1 MCFTNCAYK
10 VFNYINSFLTVLCCS
25 SVSNVCLLSLLHSFG
40 CVGVRLFCYFV
51 GVGVVT
57 SGLRSELLGGVV
69 WYDFPFI
76 SIVVF

>member
-1 MCFTNCAYK
+1 VSKN
-10 VFNYINSFLTVLCCS
+10 VLNHINSFLMVLCCS

-40 CVGVRLFCYFV
+40 CVGVRLFCCFE

-57 SGLRSELLGGVV
+57 SCLRSELLDGVV
-69 WYDFPFI
+69 WYGFPFI